1 MGVLIQDLRYAVRLL
16 LKNPGFTLV
25 AILTLAIG
33 IGANT
38 AIFSVVD
45 GVLLRPLPYPEPDKL
60 IALSEKTA
68 NFESSSISYPNF
80 LDWQRR
86 NASFSAMAAYRQD
99 DYSLTGSGESER
111 VRVAMISHGFFE
123 ILGVNPVLGRLF
135 TADEDR
141 LGTTRVVLI
150 GGGLWQRKFGS
161 SPDIVGKTLMLNGE
175 SYTVVGVIPR
185 SFHLDAVNLDDIKDI
200 YIPIGQYA
208 DPLFQQRDV
217 HEGMRAI
224 ARLKPGVTLAAA
236 RADMDGIASEL
247 ASEYPDADKGAGIR
261 ASLLKD
267 SIVSQVQS
275 FLWVLLGA
283 VGFVLLIACVNV
295 ANLQLSR
302 ATSRAR
308 EFAIRAALGA
318 GQSRVIR
325 QLLTESILLALAGGA
340 LGLILAGWATQAAIR
355 LVPET
360 LPRAQEIGLDGRV
373 LMYTLVASV
382 VAGVLFG
389 LAPAL
394 RTARPNLQDTLRE
407 SGRGGSGARHR
418 AQGVFV
424 AVEMAMAL
432 VLLIGAGLM
441 IRSLVDLWNVQPG
454 FNPQGVLTFG
464 VAMSPAFG
472 ATPVSQ
478 RAAIRT
484 LDERLRAV
492 PGLEAVAPT
501 FGSLPMNGDNE
512 LPFWPADQPR
522 PTNESEMHQSLF
534 YLTSSEYLNA
544 MEIPLLRGRFLAADD
559 NEHSPAVVVVD
570 DSFAKQYFPNQDP
583 IGKRIHVGIFEMD
596 PQIVGIVGHVKHWG
610 LDTDGDAKHP
620 IRAQAYMAMMQI
632 PDRLWV
638 GALGTNVVVRTKGSP
653 TAAVPA
659 IREAIEKMNSENVVY
674 DTKPMEEIV
683 GDSLAG
689 KRFTMI
695 LLSVF
700 AAIALL
706 LSSIGIYGVISFV
719 VGQRT
724 HEIGIRIALGAQR
737 SDVLQL
743 MLGEGMK
750 MALVGVGIGLVV
762 ALGLTRL
769 MVGMLYGVSGTDPI
783 TFAGVAVVLA
793 GVALSACYIPS
804 RRAMRVDPIVALRY
818 E

>member
-793 GVALSACYIPS
+793 GVALTACYIPS

>member
-1 MGVLIQDLRYAVRLL
+1 MGALIQDIRYAFRLL
-16 LKNPGFTLV
+16 IKNPGFTIV
-25 AILTLAIG
+25 AILTLALG

-45 GVLLRPLPYPEPDKL
+45 SVLLRPLPYPGPDKL
-60 IALSEKTA
+60 VAISEKTA

-86 NASFSAMAAYRQD
+86 NTSFSVLAAYRQD
-99 DYSLTGSGESER
+99 DYSLTGSGETER

-123 ILGVNPVLGRLF
+123 ILGINPVRGRLF
-135 TADEDR
+135 TADDDR
-141 LGTTRVVLI
+141 LGTARVVLI

-161 SPDIVGKTLMLNGE
+161 SPDIVGKSLRLNGD

-185 SFHLDAVNLDDIKDI
+185 DFRLDAVNIEDIKDV
-200 YIPIGQYA
+200 YIPVGEYA

-236 RADMDGIASEL
+236 RADMDRIANEL

-261 ASLLKD
+261 VSLLKD
-267 SIVSQVQS
+267 SIVYEVEP
-275 FLWVLLGA
+275 FLLVLLGA
-283 VGFVLLIACVNV
+283 VVFVLLIACVNV

-302 ATSRAR
+302 ATARAR

-318 GQSRVIR
+318 GQSRVVR
-325 QLLTESILLALAGGA
+325 QLLTESVMLGLAGGA
-340 LGLILAGWATQAAIR
+340 LGLLVAGWGTQAAIR

-373 LMYTLVASV
+373 LTFTLVVSV

-407 SGRGGSGARHR
+407 SGRGRSGARHR

-441 IRSLVDLWNVQPG
+441 IRSLVELWNVQPG
-454 FNPQGVLTFG
+454 FNPQRVLTFG
-464 VAMSPAFG
+464 VAMSPAFA

-478 RAAIRT
+478 RAAVRS
-484 LDERLRAV
+484 LDEQLKTV
-492 PGLEAVAPT
+492 PGIEAVAPT
-501 FGSLPMNGDNE
+501 FGALPMYGDDE
-512 LPFWPADQPR
+512 LPFWPEDQPR
-522 PTNESEMHQSLF
+522 PANESEMHQSLF
-534 YLTSSEYLNA
+534 YLTSSGYLNA
-544 MEIPLLRGRFLAADD
+544 MGIPLLRGRFLTADD
-559 NEHSPAVVVVD
+559 YERSPAVVVID
-570 DSFAKQYFPNQDP
+570 ESFAKQYFPNQDP
-583 IGKRIHVGIFEMD
+583 IGKRIHVGIFEVD
-596 PQIVGIVGHVKHWG
+596 PQIIGIVGHVKHWG
-610 LDTDGDAKHP
+610 LDVDGDAKHP

-638 GALGTNVVVRTKGSP
+638 GALGTSVVVRTKGSP
-653 TAAVPA
+653 AAAVPA
-659 IREAIEKMNSENVVY
+659 IREAVEKMNAENVVY

-683 GDSLAG
+683 NDSLAG
-689 KRFTMI
+689 KRFSMI

-706 LSSIGIYGVISFV
+706 LSSIGIYGVISYV

-724 HEIGIRIALGAQR
+724 HEIGIRIALGAQQ
-737 SDVLQL
+737 SSVLRL

-750 MALVGVGIGLVV
+750 MALIGVGIGVV
-762 ALGLTRL
+762 LAIGLTRL
-769 MVGMLYGVSGTDPI
+769 LSKMVFGVSTTDPL
-783 TFAGVAVVLA
+783 TFIGVAALLA
-793 GVALSACYIPS
+793 GVALFACYIPA
-804 RRAMRVDPIVALRY
+804 RRAMRVDPMVALRY

>member
-1 MGVLIQDLRYAVRLL
+1 MGALIQDIRYAFRLL
-16 LKNPGFTLV
+16 IKNPGFTIV
-25 AILTLAIG
+25 AILTLALG

-45 GVLLRPLPYPEPDKL
+45 GVLLRPLPYPGPDKL
-60 IALSEKTA
+60 VAISEKTA

-86 NASFSAMAAYRQD
+86 NTSFSVLAAYRQD
-99 DYSLTGSGESER
+99 DYSLTGSGETER

-123 ILGVNPVLGRLF
+123 ILGINPVRGRLF
-135 TADEDR
+135 TADDDR
-141 LGTTRVVLI
+141 LGTARVVLI

-161 SPDIVGKTLMLNGE
+161 SPDIVGKSLRLNGD

-185 SFHLDAVNLDDIKDI
+185 DFRLDAVNIEDIKDV
-200 YIPIGQYA
+200 YIPVGEYA

-236 RADMDGIASEL
+236 RADMDRIANEL

-261 ASLLKD
+261 VSLLKD
-267 SIVSQVQS
+267 SIVYEVEP
-275 FLWVLLGA
+275 FLLVLLGA
-283 VGFVLLIACVNV
+283 VVFVLLIACVNV

-302 ATSRAR
+302 ATARAR

-318 GQSRVIR
+318 GQSRVVR
-325 QLLTESILLALAGGA
+325 QLLTESVMLGLAGGA
-340 LGLILAGWATQAAIR
+340 LGLLVAGWGTQAAIR

-373 LMYTLVASV
+373 LTFTLVVSV

-407 SGRGGSGARHR
+407 SGRGRSGARHR

-441 IRSLVDLWNVQPG
+441 IRSLVELWNVQPG
-454 FNPQGVLTFG
+454 FNPQRVLTFG
-464 VAMSPAFG
+464 VAMSPAFA

-478 RAAIRT
+478 RAAVRS
-484 LDERLRAV
+484 LDEQLKTV
-492 PGLEAVAPT
+492 PGIEAVAPT
-501 FGSLPMNGDNE
+501 FGALPMYGDDE
-512 LPFWPADQPR
+512 LPFWPEDQPR
-522 PTNESEMHQSLF
+522 PANESEMHQSLF
-534 YLTSSEYLNA
+534 YLTSSGYLNA
-544 MEIPLLRGRFLAADD
+544 MGIPLLRGRFLTADD
-559 NEHSPAVVVVD
+559 YERSPAVVVID
-570 DSFAKQYFPNQDP
+570 ESFAKQYFPNQDP
-583 IGKRIHVGIFEMD
+583 IGKRIHVGIFEVD
-596 PQIVGIVGHVKHWG
+596 PQIIGIVGHVKHWG
-610 LDTDGDAKHP
+610 LDVDGDAKHP

-638 GALGTNVVVRTKGSP
+638 GALGTSVVVRTKGSP
-653 TAAVPA
+653 AAAVPA
-659 IREAIEKMNSENVVY
+659 IREAVEKMNAENVVY

-683 GDSLAG
+683 NDSLAG
-689 KRFTMI
+689 KRFSMI

-706 LSSIGIYGVISFV
+706 LSSIGIYGVISYV

-724 HEIGIRIALGAQR
+724 HEIGIRIALGAQQ
-737 SDVLQL
+737 SSVLRL

-750 MALVGVGIGLVV
+750 MALIGVGIGVV
-762 ALGLTRL
+762 LAIGLTRL
-769 MVGMLYGVSGTDPI
+769 LSKMVFGVSTTDPL
-783 TFAGVAVVLA
+783 TFIGVAALLA
-793 GVALSACYIPS
+793 GVALFACYIPA
-804 RRAMRVDPIVALRY
+804 RRAMRVDPMVALRY

>member
-1 MGVLIQDLRYAVRLL
+1 MGALIQDIRYAFRLL
-16 LKNPGFTLV
+16 IKNPGFTIV
-25 AILTLAIG
+25 AILTLALG

-45 GVLLRPLPYPEPDKL
+45 SVLLRPLPYPGPDKL
-60 IALSEKTA
+60 VAISEKTA

-86 NASFSAMAAYRQD
+86 NTSFSVLAAYRQD
-99 DYSLTGSGESER
+99 DYSLTGSGETER

-123 ILGVNPVLGRLF
+123 ILGINPVRGRLF
-135 TADEDR
+135 TADDDR
-141 LGTTRVVLI
+141 LGTARVVLI

-161 SPDIVGKTLMLNGE
+161 SPDIVGKSLRLNGD

-185 SFHLDAVNLDDIKDI
+185 DFRLDAVNIEDIKDV
-200 YIPIGQYA
+200 YIPVGEYA

-236 RADMDGIASEL
+236 RADMDRIANEL

-261 ASLLKD
+261 VSLLKD
-267 SIVSQVQS
+267 SIVYEVEP
-275 FLWVLLGA
+275 FLLVLLGA
-283 VGFVLLIACVNV
+283 VVFVLLIACVNV

-302 ATSRAR
+302 ATARAR

-318 GQSRVIR
+318 GQSRVVR
-325 QLLTESILLALAGGA
+325 QLLTESVMLGLAGGA
-340 LGLILAGWATQAAIR
+340 LGLLVAGWGTQAAIR

-373 LMYTLVASV
+373 LTFTLVVSV

-407 SGRGGSGARHR
+407 SGRGRSGARHR

-441 IRSLVDLWNVQPG
+441 IRSLVELWNVQPG

-464 VAMSPAFG
+464 VAMSPAFA

-478 RAAIRT
+478 RAAVRS
-484 LDERLRAV
+484 LDEQLKTV
-492 PGLEAVAPT
+492 PGIEAVAPT
-501 FGSLPMNGDNE
+501 FGALPMYGDDE
-512 LPFWPADQPR
+512 LPFWPEDQPR
-522 PTNESEMHQSLF
+522 PANESEMHQSLF
-534 YLTSSEYLNA
+534 YLTSSGYLNA
-544 MEIPLLRGRFLAADD
+544 MGIPLLRGRFLTADD
-559 NEHSPAVVVVD
+559 YERSPAVVVID
-570 DSFAKQYFPNQDP
+570 ESFAKQYFPNQDP
-583 IGKRIHVGIFEMD
+583 IGKRIHVGIFEVD
-596 PQIVGIVGHVKHWG
+596 PQIIGIVGHVKHWG
-610 LDTDGDAKHP
+610 LDVDGDAKHP

-638 GALGTNVVVRTKGSP
+638 GALGTSVVVRTKGSP
-653 TAAVPA
+653 AAAVPA
-659 IREAIEKMNSENVVY
+659 IREAVEKMNAENVVY

-683 GDSLAG
+683 NDSLAG
-689 KRFTMI
+689 KRFSMI

-706 LSSIGIYGVISFV
+706 LSSIGIYGVISYV

-724 HEIGIRIALGAQR
+724 HEIGIRIALGAQQ
-737 SDVLQL
+737 SSVLRL

-750 MALVGVGIGLVV
+750 MALIGVGIGVV
-762 ALGLTRL
+762 LAIGLTRL
-769 MVGMLYGVSGTDPI
+769 LSKMVFGVSTTDPL
-783 TFAGVAVVLA
+783 TFIGVAALLA
-793 GVALSACYIPS
+793 GVALFACYIPA
-804 RRAMRVDPIVALRY
+804 RRAMRVDPMVALRY